1 MTGRGVRVRFSAR
14 AGLRIALLG
23 ALALLSFA
31 ASSAHGAT
39 PRADFTDVEDE
50 VMCDTC
56 NVPLYIAESPR
67 ADQLRTEIRDL
78 IAAGLTK
85 AQIKDRLK
93 AEYGPNILAEPD
105 KSGLGVLAY
114 VLPVALALALVA
126 LLAVLLPRWRRR
138 RPPDGPGDS
147 GEAGRTPESDADR
160 RRLDDELA
168 RYGA

>member
-1 MTGRGVRVRFSAR
+1 MISL
-14 AGLRIALLG
+14 LRRTLPAALVL
-23 ALALLSFA
+23 LAFA
-31 ASSAHGAT
+31 AAPAYGAT

-78 IAAGLTK
+78 IARGLTK
-85 AQIKDRLK
+85 AQIKDQLK
-93 AEYGPNILAEPD
+93 SEYGPNILAEPD
-105 KSGLGVLAY
+105 RSGLGVLAY
-114 VLPVALALALVA
+114 LLPVAVALALVA
-126 LLAVLLPRWRRR
+126 LLAILLPRWRRR
-138 RPPDGPGDS
+138 PPTDGGPGD
-147 GEAGRTPESDADR
+147 ADTPAEPPGSEADR

>member
-1 MTGRGVRVRFSAR
+1 V
-14 AGLRIALLG
+14 IALLRRTLPA
-23 ALALLSFA
+23 ALMLLAFA
-31 ASSAHGAT
+31 AAPAHGAT

-78 IAAGLTK
+78 IARGLTK
-85 AQIKDRLK
+85 AQIKDQLK
-93 AEYGPNILAEPD
+93 SEYGPNILAEPD
-105 KSGLGVLAY
+105 RSGLGVLAY
-114 VLPVALALALVA
+114 LLPVAVALALVA
-126 LLAVLLPRWRRR
+126 LLAILLPRWRRR
-138 RPPDGPGDS
+138 PPTDGGSGDADTPA
-147 GEAGRTPESDADR
+147 EPAGSEADR